1 MELELAKSILLGF
14 GLKESIVTIKKVES
28 GLINSTFVLNSS
40 NNSYILQAINTNI
53 FPNYEKGL
61 ENILTVG
68 NWLKRKN
75 YPYSFPLP
83 IKGRY
88 LKVENEVWR
97 LMPYVKNS
105 ISYNQV
111 HSLDHVKSAANC
123 LGEFYHLLSDFNAE
137 NLTITLPSFH
147 NGNWITKKFEEVVFN
162 GEKERLLAVKALI
175 NEIEKE
181 LPILN
186 KWDEVCNSI
195 PKRVIHYDTK
205 INNFL
210 FDKTTDEILALID
223 LDTIMPGCV
232 LSDIGD
238 MIRTYSNPLGEESK
252 EIEKVI
258 CNMEIINTIIQA
270 FTNKAALQK
279 EEKEN
284 LFFGGMAITL
294 MQSVRFLTDYLN
306 GDGYY
311 KTSYKDQNLVRAK
324 NQWALYK
331 SLRNNVKP
339 PS

>member
-1 MELELAKSILLGF
+1 MELKFAQSILLGF
-14 GLKESIVTIKKVES
+14 GLKESIVTVKKVES

-83 IKGRY
+83 IKGRD

-97 LMPYVKNS
+97 LLPYVKNS
-105 ISYNQV
+105 ISYNRVSSMNQ
-111 HSLDHVKSAANC
+111 VKSAANC
-123 LGEFYHLLSDFNAE
+123 LGEFYHHLSDFNAE
-137 NLTITLPSFH
+137 NLTITLLSFH
-147 NGNWITKKFEEVVFN
+147 NGYLITKKFEETVFN
-162 GEKERLLAVKALI
+162 GDKERLLSTKVLI
-175 NEIEKE
+175 SEIEKE
-181 LPILN
+181 LPILK
-186 KWDEVCNSI
+186 KWDEVCDTL
-195 PKRVIHYDTK
+195 PKRVVHYDTK

-210 FDKTTDEILALID
+210 FDKKTEEVLALID
-223 LDTIMPGCV
+223 LDTLMPGCV

-238 MIRTYSNPLGEESK
+238 MIRTYSNPVGEESK

-258 CNMEIINTIIQA
+258 CNVEIINTIIEE
-270 FTNKAALQK
+270 FTKKVALGK
-279 EEKEN
+279 KEKEN
-284 LFFGGMAITL
+284 LFFGGIAITF

-306 GDGYY
+306 GDSYY

-331 SLRNNVKP
+331 SLKN
-339 PS
+339 

>member
-1 MELELAKSILLGF
+1 VELELAQRILLGF
-14 GLKESIVTIKKVES
+14 GLKESIVAIKKVES
-28 GLINSTFVLNSS
+28 GLINSTFVLSSS

-68 NWLKRKN
+68 NWLKKKN
-75 YPYSFPLP
+75 HSYSFPIP

-105 ISYNQV
+105 ISYNRV
-111 HSLDHVKSAANC
+111 SSLGQVKSAASC
-123 LGEFYHLLSDFNAE
+123 LGEFYHHLSDFNTE
-137 NLTITLPSFH
+137 SLSITLPNFH
-147 NGNWITKKFEEVVFN
+147 NGKSITKKFKEALLN
-162 GEKERLLAVKALI
+162 GEQDRLLSIKALI

-181 LPILN
+181 LPILE
-186 KWDEVCNSI
+186 KWEEVCNSL
-195 PKRVIHYDTK
+195 PKRVVHYDTK

-210 FDKTTDEILALID
+210 FDKKTDDVLALID

-238 MIRTYSNPLGEESK
+238 MIRTYSNPVGEESK
-252 EIEKVI
+252 EIDKVV
-258 CNMEIINTIIQA
+258 CNMEIINTIIQE
-270 FTNKAALQK
+270 FTKKVALGKK
-279 EEKEN
+279 EIEN
-284 LFFGGMAITL
+284 LFFGGMAITF

-306 GDGYY
+306 GDSYY
-311 KTSYKDQNLVRAK
+311 KTSYKNQNLVRAK

-331 SLRNNVKP
+331 SLKN
-339 PS
+339 